1 MAGPHQNKTGITPSV
16 DEITQAGLG
25 ASVDTTTTGA
35 PPPIPGTGNPARGLD
50 FQVQQPSWV
59 SPPSNDDFGQ
69 RDTRKDNYDTGLV
82 VTPQQAFPFPALA
95 NRQMANQQRKDAL
108 AKKVADF
115 NLYGGVGKAHDRY
128 QTAFNQYATSEMDQ
142 GLRDQAEAR
151 FGGDMNAAREW
162 AATTPEGQ
170 EWWHRLSGTVEAVGQ
185 ENKATV
191 QDSIN
196 TLAKVTGEGFYV
208 PPDKLKMVVE
218 HANAVD
224 HNGMPVKGQGGPG
237 EFLDRVRGA
246 EATMQEIQ
254 YVNKVLDP
262 ILKDAFRTTV
272 GFNIEDRKVGGKY
285 QLTETETKTF
295 GDAIDHAID
304 LNPGYV
310 EAYYGGDKERAKAE
324 LARYYPTSVKE
335 TVKLESPHTPA
346 QSTADGA
353 GPKGAPTEVVVDQTQ
368 LPYGLF
374 RARNPEII
382 KQLKAVKT
390 PSHPNGY
397 TEDQIQEEIAKRYPD
412 LMNKSYPTY
421 PLFDITSEQGRT
433 AQPRPFV
440 DGKESPHMVPTR
452 VMNVDGK
459 LFIVG
464 KQARESGAVS
474 EDPTS
479 VKGKGAAEYQDYNA
493 LPDIMVPYEENKG
506 RLAEYFPWVDDAKLR
521 KDLGVNSSA
530 QAATPSASDF
540 DTQWSKLPKGGTLV
554 GPDGKTYTKK

>member
-25 ASVDTTTTGA
+25 ASANTATTGA

-208 PPDKLKMVVE
+208 PPDKLKMVIE
-218 HANAVD
+218 HANAID

-295 GDAIDHAID
+295 GDAIDHALD

-346 QSTADGA
+346 QGSGSPGTPESGFIATYNAFNPQATGFAENRPTSDNKNPVQPSGQIKLSKLREAGANIPSKAQRVDEIVFYDETSGKGQFPKPRQMSDGDYMHITATVRDQDGKLWVYGKRA
-353 GPKGAPTEVVVDQTQ
+353 KAPGATGASSVSNLYGGEDDVTSIQEFTQ
-368 LPYGLF
+368 L
-374 RARNPEII
+374 EDV
-382 KQLKAVKT
+382 VKRYDMNKGNVSGAY
-390 PSHPNGY
+390 PGY
-397 TEDQIQEEIAKRYPD
+397 TEQAIRSTMDAGVAALPKRAGAQ
-412 LMNKSYPTY
+412 K
-421 PLFDITSEQGRT
+421 Q
-433 AQPRPFV
+433 AQPS
-440 DGKESPHMVPTR
+440 DI
-452 VMNVDGK
+452 D
-459 LFIVG
+459 
-464 KQARESGAVS
+464 
-474 EDPTS
+474 
-479 VKGKGAAEYQDYNA
+479 A
-493 LPDIMVPYEENKG
+493 LLEKYK
-506 RLAEYFPWVDDAKLR
+506 
-521 KDLGVNSSA
+521 
-530 QAATPSASDF
+530 
-540 DTQWSKLPKGGTLV
+540 
-554 GPDGKTYTKK
+554 